1 MAVRILIADDHAR
14 IRSEIKQLISNS
26 GYDWE
31 VCCEAS
37 DGQSAIEQ
45 AAQCKP
51 ELLILDLIMPQC
63 DGMSAGRKI
72 REFLPNTPMLLYSL
86 LESEYLEREAKK
98 AGFFAMVHKA
108 NSSLALISAIRDALA
123 SRILPLTN
131 PGPEEPCGPSRV

>member
-14 IRSEIKQLISNS
+14 VRVEIKQLILKS

-37 DGQSAIEQ
+37 DGPATIEQ
-45 AAQCKP
+45 AAQGQP
-51 ELLILDLIMPQC
+51 DLLIIDLIMPGC
-63 DGMSAGRKI
+63 DGISAGRKI
-72 REFLPNTPMLLYSL
+72 REFLPNSPMMLFTL

-108 NSSLALISAIRDALA
+108 SPSLVLISAIRDALA
-123 SRILPLTN
+123 SRRLPS
-131 PGPEEPCGPSRV
+131 GHAASRESRGPSGL